1 MVGTCVMRGK
11 GDGKGFG
18 LFSWKHGFDISHV
31 GKTSRGGVRGN
42 KKFNF
47 EFKIKMA
54 IRYSQEVE

>member
-1 MVGTCVMRGK
+1 MRGK